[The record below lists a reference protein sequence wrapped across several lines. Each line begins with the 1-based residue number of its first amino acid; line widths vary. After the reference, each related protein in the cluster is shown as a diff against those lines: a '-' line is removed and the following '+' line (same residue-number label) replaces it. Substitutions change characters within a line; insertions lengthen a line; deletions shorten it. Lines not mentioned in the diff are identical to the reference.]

1 MNKLKTRIQQDKAFF
16 TEIFTKAPADEALAL
31 VRENYPE
38 ALHFDAARQRITFSA
53 PTDGWFRWLDYAG
66 GALKYT
72 AIYVPGKEDDE

>member
-1 MNKLKTRIQQDKAFF
+1 M
-16 TEIFTKAPADEALAL
+16 LAR

>member
-16 TEIFTKAPADEALAL
+16 TEIFTTAPADEALAR

-72 AIYVPGKEDDE
+72 AIYVPSKEDDE